1 MFAAGRF
8 DRIQGMNKS
17 LFFAACAAFACTIH
31 AETIVEKSPDGRNE
45 IRLDTEPSL
54 SYAVFRDGKVRI
66 APTPISMTFE
76 GVGEIGGRTLLRRP
90 KVDRSE
96 RGSRRSVIPTPIY
109 KKAQVVDDGN
119 ETVVAFEG
127 GWKVVLHA
135 RNDGVA
141 YRFATDWADR
151 PLLKVTGEKGG
162 IVFPDADLTV
172 YAGLTGGHCSSWES
186 IYTKTTAGGLKDQKQ
201 KLCYL
206 PLLVR
211 YKDGVNLCVTE
222 SDLLDYPGWN
232 LVADAA
238 APAKLVSSM
247 AQFPDPAKI
256 TNDQRHRRIGGRLP
270 YLAQTKGERTYPWRV
285 FVLAD
290 RPEKLV
296 ESDIVYAL
304 ATPNRLTGD
313 LSWIRPGKV
322 AWEWW
327 NCWNVFGKGVDFKA
341 GCNTATYKH
350 YIDFA
355 AETGLEYVIMDE
367 GWSVK
372 LKIMEINPEVD
383 VAELVRYAETKGVGI
398 ILWCSWPQLVNR
410 QHEVFQK
417 YAGLGV
423 KGFKIDF
430 MDRDDQFVVDYLEKT
445 AAIAAEYR
453 LMVDY
458 HGMYKP
464 TGFSRTYPNIINY
477 EGVHGL
483 ETAKFSKSFEM
494 PGNDLKVFFTRMVA
508 GPLDYTP
515 GAMRYRARNLG
526 DVGWP
531 KDFDPKTA
539 VFEPN
544 WNQPDVQGTRVHQMA
559 LMSLYEAPLQMLCDS
574 PTLYREN
581 MECFRFMAAVPT
593 TWDETVGLAGEVD
606 TFAAVARRKG
616 DVWYA
621 SAIAGW
627 DGASFD
633 LDTAFLGEGEWTAE
647 VFEDGANA
655 DRAPQDYVHRTLKVT
670 AGLKVP
676 VKMAPGGG
684 FTVRFSKK
692 SSWRIW

>member
-1 MFAAGRF
+1 
-8 DRIQGMNKS
+8 MNKS
-17 LFFAACAAFACTIH
+17 LFLAAFAAASLSVF
-31 AETIVEKSPDGRNE
+31 AEQVIEKSPDGRNE
-45 IRLDTEPSL
+45 IRIDTEPVLAYSV
-54 SYAVFRDGKVRI
+54 YRDGKMRI
-66 APTPISMTFE
+66 APTPISMTVE
-76 GVGEIGGRTLLRRP
+76 GKGVIGGRGLLKGP
-90 KVDRSE
+90 KVLSNQH
-96 RGSRRSVIPTPIY
+96 GSRKAVLPTPIY
-109 KKAQVVDDGN
+109 KKAQVIDDGN
-119 ETVVAFEG
+119 ETEVAFEG
-127 GWKVVLHA
+127 GWKVLLHA

-141 YRFATDWADR
+141 YRFATDWSD
-151 PLLKVTGEKGG
+151 PLVKVVDERGG
-162 IVFPDADLTV
+162 LVFPDSNLTV
-172 YAGLTGGHCSSWES
+172 YAGLTGSHCSSWES
-186 IYTKTTAGGLKDQKQ
+186 IYTKTTVGGLKEQKQ

-206 PLLVR
+206 PLLVQ
-211 YKDGVNLCVTE
+211 YADGANLCVTE

-232 LVADAA
+232 LMADAA
-238 APAKLVSSM
+238 DPAKLVSSM

-270 YLAQTKGERTYPWRV
+270 YLAQTKGTRTYPWRV
-285 FVLAD
+285 FILAD
-290 RPEKLV
+290 RPAKLV

-304 ATPNRLTGD
+304 ASPNRLEGD
-313 LSWIRPGKV
+313 LSWIKPGKV

-327 NCWNVFGKGVDFKA
+327 NCWNVFGKDVDFKA

-372 LKIMEINPEVD
+372 LRIMEINPEVD
-383 VAELVRYAETKGVGI
+383 VAELVRYGQKKGVGI

-483 ETAKFSKSFEM
+483 ETAKFNKSFEM
-494 PGNDLKVFFTRMVA
+494 PGNDLKVFFTRMIA

-531 KDFDPKTA
+531 KHFDPKTA

-581 MECFRFMAAVPT
+581 MECFAFMAAVPT
-593 TWDETVGLAGEVD
+593 TWDETVGLAGDVD
-606 TFAAVARRKG
+606 AYAAIARRKG
-616 DVWYA
+616 DCWYA

-627 DGASFD
+627 DGATLD
-633 LDTAFLGEGEWTAE
+633 LDTAFLGEGEWRAE
-647 VFEDGANA
+647 IFEDGPNA
-655 DRAPQDYVHRTLKVT
+655 DRAPQDYVHRRMTVT
-670 AGLKVP
+670 TGMKIP

-684 FTVRFSKK
+684 FTVRFTKK
-692 SSWRIW
+692 PAWQIW